1 MPSLFIGYYKAL
13 QENGSKSGLIK
24 EFEATPTQSLATS
37 GRFARKSIRPDLSH
51 FALWHTTLCWRLAY
65 LSEIMFKLR
74 LDSKYVITAYLSL
87 FLFQAQRTTK
97 THRANRL
104 KSGRTNVRWNDLIPK
119 WPLTTLDELNT
130 APISSLSLTA
140 VNLHLWNPANTSL
153 ITNTREAARSRKLTA
168 WVSASLAMPIPCI
181 NRRSRFNVAMVTG

>member
-1 MPSLFIGYYKAL
+1 MNGLRKKFERKRSQFFSDVFILDWRRFCRMFPRETGKRLGRCAIHMQYGTVLRVPSLFIGYYKAL
-13 QENGSKSGLIK
+13 QENGSKSGPIK

-87 FLFQAQRTTK
+87 FLFQVQRTTK

-119 WPLTTLDELNT
+119 WPLDK
-130 APISSLSLTA
+130 P
-140 VNLHLWNPANTSL
+140 
-153 ITNTREAARSRKLTA
+153 
-168 WVSASLAMPIPCI
+168 
-181 NRRSRFNVAMVTG
+181 RRT